1 MLAIDKHPRLK
12 ELGFQLLMTIHDE
25 VIGQC
30 PSENAKEVA
39 EIIPDIMIHVAGDKM
54 KVPLVADSTIVR
66 HWYEDD
72 LSTML
77 NDLYNKYRNDKGM
90 SSEEA
95 INQLIKEHSEL
106 LPDQI
111 ENLLTGKCNYLW
123 Q

>member
-1 MLAIDKHPRLK
+1 
-12 ELGFQLLMTIHDE
+12 
-25 VIGQC
+25 
-30 PSENAKEVA
+30 
-39 EIIPDIMIHVAGDKM
+39 MIHIAGDKM

-72 LSTML
+72 VIASL
-77 NDLYNKYRNDKGM
+77 NESFNKLIEKGI
-90 SSEEA
+90 SPQES